1 MAQTIQIKRST
12 GTAAPTSLANGELA
26 YLVNTTNNGIG
37 PAQKLYIG
45 RPGGGTGDIDEI
57 GGKDTV
63 DKANNALP
71 KAGGTMTGAIT
82 FHSSQTFDGR
92 DVSADG
98 SKLDGIE
105 ANADVTDST
114 NVDAAGA
121 VMNTDTT
128 TASMSFVVDEDNM
141 SSDSNTKVPTQQSVK
156 AFVENHTGNFVFN
169 GSTLELTGGSTMTI
183 GASNGSE
190 AISIPGSLTISG
202 NLNVTGDVNST
213 SQNNL
218 DVTDKLITVG
228 VGQSSGAASAGSGIK
243 VDGANARLLW
253 SSTQFEIDDGD
264 GNLHGVIHEGNSATQ
279 TYTIDG
285 GTF

>member
-12 GTAAPTSLANGELA
+12 GNSAPTSLANGELA
-26 YLVNTTNNGIG
+26 YLNH
-37 PAQKLYIG
+37 ASAKKLYIG
-45 RPGGGTGDIDEI
+45 RPGGNAGDIDII

-63 DKANNALP
+63 DLADGALQRS
-71 KAGGTMTGAIT
+71 GGEMTGNIT
-82 FHSSQTFDGR
+82 MSGTQTVDGR
-92 DVSADG
+92 DLSVDG
-98 SKLDGIE
+98 AKLDNIE
-105 ANADVTDST
+105 ANADVTDAT
-114 NVDAAGA
+114 NVNAAGA
-121 VMNTDTT
+121 VMNADTT

-183 GASNGSE
+183 GDSNGSE

-228 VGQSSGAASAGSGIK
+228 VGQSGGAASAGSGIK
-243 VDGANARLLW
+243 VDGADARLLW